1 VSLELFEVCLWVV
14 MKIQGHGFEIIG
26 GAKDCVVDGR
36 TYLILVSAPLQTS
49 HAMPHYAA
57 PRHQPWYQCRANT
70 LSLPSGTA
78 RFPHRRHRS
87 SSEFRCCGPL

>member
-36 TYLILVSAPLQTS
+36 TYLILVSAPFKTS

-57 PRHQPWYQCRANT
+57 PRHQP
-70 LSLPSGTA
+70 
-78 RFPHRRHRS
+78 
-87 SSEFRCCGPL
+87 